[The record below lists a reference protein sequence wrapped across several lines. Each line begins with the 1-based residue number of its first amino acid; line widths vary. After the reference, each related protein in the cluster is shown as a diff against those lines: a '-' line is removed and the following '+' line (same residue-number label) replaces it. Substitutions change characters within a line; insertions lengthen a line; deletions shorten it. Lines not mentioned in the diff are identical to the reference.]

1 MDRISSLRHLSLNI
15 LASFFKDH
23 PPEAEL
29 WHGVVCCNFMADY
42 QQIVAKKIDR
52 KGEGESSPAD
62 SAEGRGIECH
72 GGGS

>member
-1 MDRISSLRHLSLNI
+1 
-15 LASFFKDH
+15 
-23 PPEAEL
+23 
-29 WHGVVCCNFMADY
+29 MADY

-52 KGEGESSPAD
+52 KGEGGCSPAD